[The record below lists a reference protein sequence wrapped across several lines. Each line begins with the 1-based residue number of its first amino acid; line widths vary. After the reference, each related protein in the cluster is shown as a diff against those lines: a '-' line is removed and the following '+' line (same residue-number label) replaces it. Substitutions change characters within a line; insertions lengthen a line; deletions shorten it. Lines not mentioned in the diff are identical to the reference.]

1 MIMGRKSMDSIASM
15 NLTPEQWPYGDMNI
29 IVLSRTVKIPPTSFH
44 SETEMYSGDIAEL
57 VKDLDARGYKHAY
70 IDGGET
76 ITSFI
81 ELGLINEMTITQVPV
96 LLGDGVPL
104 FGNLNRQVKFRKAC
118 GLSGSRTILFRS
130 NTLLVRCSNSRAY
143 RGK

>member
-1 MIMGRKSMDSIASM
+1 MIMGRKSMDSIGSM

-96 LLGDGVPL
+96 LLGDGVPF
-104 FGNLNRQVKFRKAC
+104 FGNLNRHVSLEKPEVLAFPNDFIQVKYTVSP
-118 GLSGSRTILFRS
+118 L
-130 NTLLVRCSNSRAY
+130 
-143 RGK
+143 